1 MGNAG
6 ILLRA
11 YFYIR
16 VLGKEGLLRVSE
28 YATLNA
34 NYLLA
39 ELTKAGFSP
48 AYPGRRASHEFILTL
63 RQEKNELGIN
73 AMDLAKRLLDYGFH
87 APTTYFPLLVPEC
100 LLIEPTETECKAEL
114 DGFIS
119 AMKTILHEAK
129 ANPELLKNAPHT
141 LPVKRLDDVKA
152 ARELDLNFYSEHN

>member
-1 MGNAG
+1 MAVYRVLWAIAG

-39 ELTKAGFSP
+39 ELSKIGFNA

-63 RQEKNELGIN
+63 SPEKKAHGIYCHGT
-73 AMDLAKRLLDYGFH
+73 LLNVY
-87 APTTYFPLLVPEC
+87 
-100 LLIEPTETECKAEL
+100 
-114 DGFIS
+114 
-119 AMKTILHEAK
+119 
-129 ANPELLKNAPHT
+129 
-141 LPVKRLDDVKA
+141 
-152 ARELDLNFYSEHN
+152 